1 MAPVTDARED
11 GHERLRT
18 EVLTAM
24 AQLGTDA
31 ALLLDSSR
39 RLLWSSPNSQELL
52 GRSDPSGDPVAPP
65 LEPGTPLALVVDDPR
80 AAELV
85 GLALEQGE
93 VQRSEISHDGW
104 RRVLRAVAAPM
115 GSSPTPTV
123 LLILSDITH
132 ERRLS
137 RAHQDLLANLSHD
150 LRTPLASLTL
160 LAETLNGEA
169 RGDPQ
174 ATREFASRIAAEA
187 AHMHSLVSGILDLAR
202 LEAGAERANLESVD
216 LLGLA
221 RGVCAGLTPQARE
234 RRQSLECR
242 GRAVV
247 ARADPERLQR
257 ALSNVLDNAIKFTGE
272 GGRITVTVELVGAC
286 PTIAVRDTGSG
297 IPASA
302 LPRIFDRFFTG
313 DRSRSGSGSGLGL
326 AIARQAVELQGG
338 RIEVSSR
345 PGAGTEV
352 RIQLCPPDPAP

>member
-1 MAPVTDARED
+1 MTSPRQE

-24 AQLGTDA
+24 ARLGTDA
-31 ALLLDSSR
+31 GLLLDSSR
-39 RLLWSSPNSQELL
+39 RLLWASPNSQELL
-52 GRSDPSGDPVAPP
+52 GRSDPSGELVPPP
-65 LEPGTPLALVVDDPR
+65 LEPGNPLALMVDDPR

-85 GLALEQGE
+85 RMALEQGE
-93 VQRSEISHDGW
+93 IQRSEVSYDGW

-115 GSSPTPTV
+115 GSSPAPTV

-169 RGDPQ
+169 RGDPK
-174 ATREFASRIAAEA
+174 ATEEFASRIATEA
-187 AHMHSLVSGILDLAR
+187 AHMHALVSGILDLAR
-202 LEAGAERANLESVD
+202 LEAGAERANLEPVD
-216 LLGLA
+216 LLALA
-221 RGVCAGLTPQARE
+221 GRVCAGLAPQARG
-234 RRQSLECR
+234 RRQTLECR
-242 GRAVV
+242 GQAVV
-247 ARADPERLQR
+247 ARADPERLER

-286 PTIAVRDTGSG
+286 PTVAVKDTGSG

-302 LPRIFDRFFTG
+302 LPRIFDRFYTG
-313 DRSRSGSGSGLGL
+313 DRSRSGAGSGLGL

-338 RIEVSSR
+338 RIDVSSR

-352 RIQLCPPDPAP
+352 RIQLCPPDPAV

>member
-1 MAPVTDARED
+1 MTRPAES

-24 AQLGTDA
+24 ARLGTDA
-31 ALLLDSSR
+31 GLLLDRSR
-39 RLLWSSPNSQELL
+39 RLLWASPNAPELL
-52 GRSDPSGDPVAPP
+52 AKSVPPREPVAPP
-65 LEPGTPLALVVDDPR
+65 LEAGSPLALILDDPR

-85 GLALEQGE
+85 GIAFEQGE
-93 VQRSEISHDGW
+93 IQRSEITHDGW

-115 GSSPTPTV
+115 GSGPAPTV

-132 ERRLS
+132 ERRLN

-160 LAETLNGEA
+160 LADTLTGEA
-169 RGDPQ
+169 RGDPE
-174 ATREFASRIAAEA
+174 ATQEFASRIATEA
-187 AHMHSLVSGILDLAR
+187 AHMHSLLSGILDLAR
-202 LEAGAERANLESVD
+202 LEAGAERANLEAVD
-216 LLGLA
+216 LLKLVRRVCEGL
-221 RGVCAGLTPQARE
+221 GPQAKE
-234 RRQSLECR
+234 RRQTLQCSGEP
-242 GRAVV
+242 VV
-247 ARADPERLQR
+247 ARADSERLER

-272 GGRITVTVELVGAC
+272 GGRITVTVTMAGAC
-286 PTIAVRDTGSG
+286 PTVAVRDTGSG

-302 LPRIFDRFFTG
+302 LPLIFDRFYTG

-338 RIEVSSR
+338 RIEVSSH

-352 RIQLCPPDPAP
+352 RIQLCPPDPAV